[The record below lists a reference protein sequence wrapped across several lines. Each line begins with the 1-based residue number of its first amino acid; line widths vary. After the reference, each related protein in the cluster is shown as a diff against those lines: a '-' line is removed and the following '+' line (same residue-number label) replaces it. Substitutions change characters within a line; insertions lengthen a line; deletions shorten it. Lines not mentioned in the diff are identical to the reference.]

1 MHFQIKYQI
10 LDGAITQF
18 NTADD
23 IVSSTADDIFT
34 AVHFID
40 DLKKRWPKML
50 YQIAVISPL
59 ADLIIA
65 GNTNKKMYT

>member
-10 LDGAITQF
+10 LDGAITEF
-18 NTADD
+18 N
-23 IVSSTADDIFT
+23 TADDIFT
-34 AVHFID
+34 AVRFID
-40 DLKKRWPKML
+40 NMQKRWPNML

-65 GNTNKKMYT
+65 GNTHKKLL

>member
-23 IVSSTADDIFT
+23 IFT

-40 DLKKRWPKML
+40 NMQKRWPNML

-65 GNTNKKMYT
+65 GNTHKKM

>member
-23 IVSSTADDIFT
+23 IFT

-40 DLKKRWPKML
+40 DLKKRWPKLL

-59 ADLIIA
+59 ADIVIA
-65 GNTNKKMYT
+65 GNTRKTL

>member
-23 IVSSTADDIFT
+23 IFT

-40 DLKKRWPKML
+40 NMQKRWPKML

-65 GNTNKKMYT
+65 GNTHKKM

>member
-10 LDGAITQF
+10 LDGAITEF
-18 NTADD
+18 N
-23 IVSSTADDIFT
+23 TADDIFT
-34 AVHFID
+34 AVRFID
-40 DLKKRWPKML
+40 NMQKRWPKLL

-65 GNTNKKMYT
+65 GNTHKKLL

>member
-23 IVSSTADDIFT
+23 IFT

-40 DLKKRWPKML
+40 DMQKRWPNML

-65 GNTNKKMYT
+65 GNTHKKL

>member
-10 LDGAITQF
+10 LDGAITEF
-18 NTADD
+18 N
-23 IVSSTADDIFT
+23 TADDIFT

-40 DLKKRWPKML
+40 NMQKRWPKML

-65 GNTNKKMYT
+65 GNTHKKLL

>member
-23 IVSSTADDIFT
+23 IFT

-40 DLKKRWPKML
+40 NMKKRWPNML

-65 GNTNKKMYT
+65 GNTHKKM

>member
-1 MHFQIKYQI
+1 MEVQIKYQI

-18 NTADD
+18 NT
-23 IVSSTADDIFT
+23 TDDIFT

-40 DLKKRWPKML
+40 DLKKRWPNML

-59 ADLIIA
+59 ADMIIA
-65 GNTNKKMYT
+65 GNTLKKM

>member
-1 MHFQIKYQI
+1 MEVQIKYQI
-10 LDGAITQF
+10 IDGANTQI
-18 NTADD
+18 NT
-23 IVSSTADDIFT
+23 VDDIFT

-59 ADLIIA
+59 ADMIIA
-65 GNTNKKMYT
+65 RNTHKKLL

>member
-1 MHFQIKYQI
+1 MHFQIKYKI

-23 IVSSTADDIFT
+23 IFT

-40 DLKKRWPKML
+40 NMKKRWPNML

-65 GNTNKKMYT
+65 GNTHKKL

>member
-10 LDGAITQF
+10 MDGAITQF
-18 NTADD
+18 NTTDEL
-23 IVSSTADDIFT
+23 FT

-40 DLKKRWPKML
+40 DLKKRWPNMV

-65 GNTNKKMYT
+65 GNTHKKM

>member
-10 LDGAITQF
+10 LDGAITEF
-18 NTADD
+18 N
-23 IVSSTADDIFT
+23 TADDIFT
-34 AVHFID
+34 AVRFID
-40 DLKKRWPKML
+40 NMQKRWPKLL

-65 GNTNKKMYT
+65 GNTHKKL

>member
-10 LDGAITQF
+10 IDGANTQII
-18 NTADD
+18 N
-23 IVSSTADDIFT
+23 VDDIFT

-40 DLKKRWPKML
+40 DLKKRWPNML

-59 ADLIIA
+59 ADMVIA
-65 GNTNKKMYT
+65 GNTHKKL

>member
-10 LDGAITQF
+10 MDGAITQF
-18 NTADD
+18 NTTDEL
-23 IVSSTADDIFT
+23 FT

-40 DLKKRWPKML
+40 DLKKRWPNML

-65 GNTNKKMYT
+65 GNTHKKM

>member
-23 IVSSTADDIFT
+23 IFT

-40 DLKKRWPKML
+40 DLKKR
-50 YQIAVISPL
+50 
-59 ADLIIA
+59 
-65 GNTNKKMYT
+65 

>member
-23 IVSSTADDIFT
+23 IFT

-40 DLKKRWPKML
+40 DLKKRWPNML
-50 YQIAVISPL
+50 YQITIFTTL
-59 ADLIIA
+59 ADMIIA
-65 GNTNKKMYT
+65 GNTHKKM

>member
-23 IVSSTADDIFT
+23 IFT

-40 DLKKRWPKML
+40 NMQKRWPNML
-50 YQIAVISPL
+50 YKIAVISPL

-65 GNTNKKMYT
+65 GNTHKKM

>member
-10 LDGAITQF
+10 LDGAITEF
-18 NTADD
+18 N
-23 IVSSTADDIFT
+23 TADDIFT

-40 DLKKRWPKML
+40 NMKKRWPKLL

-65 GNTNKKMYT
+65 GNTHKKL

>member
-10 LDGAITQF
+10 LDGAITEF
-18 NTADD
+18 N
-23 IVSSTADDIFT
+23 TADDIFT
-34 AVHFID
+34 AVRFID
-40 DLKKRWPKML
+40 NMQKRCPKLL

-65 GNTNKKMYT
+65 GNTHKKLL

>member
-10 LDGAITQF
+10 MDGAITQF
-18 NTADD
+18 NTPDEL
-23 IVSSTADDIFT
+23 FT

-40 DLKKRWPKML
+40 DLKKRWPNML

-65 GNTNKKMYT
+65 GNTHKKM

>member
-18 NTADD
+18 NT
-23 IVSSTADDIFT
+23 TDDIFT

-40 DLKKRWPKML
+40 DMQKRWPNML

-65 GNTNKKMYT
+65 GNTHKKL

>member
-10 LDGAITQF
+10 MDGAITQC
-18 NTADD
+18 NTTDEL
-23 IVSSTADDIFT
+23 FT

-40 DLKKRWPKML
+40 NLKKRWPNML

-65 GNTNKKMYT
+65 GNTHKKM

>member
-18 NTADD
+18 NTVDN
-23 IVSSTADDIFT
+23 VFT

-40 DLKKRWPKML
+40 DMQKRWPNML

-65 GNTNKKMYT
+65 GNTHKKL

>member
-18 NTADD
+18 NT
-23 IVSSTADDIFT
+23 VDDIFT
-34 AVHFID
+34 AVYFID
-40 DLKKRWPKML
+40 DLKKRWPKMV
-50 YQIAVISPL
+50 YQIVVISPH

-65 GNTNKKMYT
+65 GNTHKKMYT

>member
-10 LDGAITQF
+10 LDGAITEF
-18 NTADD
+18 N
-23 IVSSTADDIFT
+23 TADDIFT

-40 DLKKRWPKML
+40 NMKKRWPKLL

-59 ADLIIA
+59 ADMIIA
-65 GNTNKKMYT
+65 GNTHKKLL

>member
-1 MHFQIKYQI
+1 MEVQIKYQI
-10 LDGAITQF
+10 IDGANTQI
-18 NTADD
+18 NT
-23 IVSSTADDIFT
+23 VDDIFT

-40 DLKKRWPKML
+40 DLKKRWPNML

-65 GNTNKKMYT
+65 GNTHKKL

>member
-10 LDGAITQF
+10 LDGAITEF
-18 NTADD
+18 N
-23 IVSSTADDIFT
+23 TADDIFT
-34 AVHFID
+34 AVRFID
-40 DLKKRWPKML
+40 NMQKRWPKMV

-65 GNTNKKMYT
+65 GNTHKKM

>member
-23 IVSSTADDIFT
+23 IFT

-40 DLKKRWPKML
+40 NMQKRWPKML

-65 GNTNKKMYT
+65 GNTHKKL

>member
-10 LDGAITQF
+10 LDGAITEF
-18 NTADD
+18 N
-23 IVSSTADDIFT
+23 TADDIFT
-34 AVHFID
+34 AVRFID
-40 DLKKRWPKML
+40 NMQKRWPKLL

-65 GNTNKKMYT
+65 RNTHKKLL